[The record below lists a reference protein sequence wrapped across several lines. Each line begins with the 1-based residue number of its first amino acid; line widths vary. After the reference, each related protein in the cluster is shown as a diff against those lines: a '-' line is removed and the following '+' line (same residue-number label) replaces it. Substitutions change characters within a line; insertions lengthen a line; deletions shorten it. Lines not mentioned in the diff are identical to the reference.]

1 MTSKIISSNQRNT
14 SEYVSFKHKSM
25 NQSIL
30 WLFRMF
36 CWIPTGVIQENIWV
50 LWTFSGLR
58 WLHCIFKSHVGTL
71 VWIREEAG
79 QQNWGS
85 LRSCSAGSFKYA
97 GAKKLYKKRILKNSF
112 WGGLTKRSLMLFA
125 LSSSTCTTGGA
136 SREAH
141 QSDACRA
148 LKQTP
153 SANPDLQHKHQ
164 INRNLSVQ
172 QITFNAKPHENK
184 EKPREGH
191 RKRVSSFT
199 SAASESGCLH

>member
-97 GAKKLYKKRILKNSF
+97 GAKKLYKKNLKEQFLRRFNQ
-112 WGGLTKRSLMLFA
+112 K
-125 LSSSTCTTGGA
+125 
-136 SREAH
+136 
-141 QSDACRA
+141 
-148 LKQTP
+148 
-153 SANPDLQHKHQ
+153 
-164 INRNLSVQ
+164 I
-172 QITFNAKPHENK
+172 FNAVCFELIYVHDRWGQSWSPPIWRLQSFKTNTIS
-184 EKPREGH
+184 KPR
-191 RKRVSSFT
+191 
-199 SAASESGCLH
+199 SAT